1 MGVSGIVYKY
11 FRTTMYKDFSTLYIL
26 VIFVYKN
33 ISTMIDILKSHK
45 KYFNIR
51 AIEEE
56 CGIPKSVLSGYLLGR
71 RKSLSEEHIKSLGIF
86 WDGLHSDKIR
96 EVPVKKKTSVVSK
109 PKEKKVVKKQTDE
122 KWDLASNYK
131 SSVAGYKVV
140 NGHAQ
145 KPVIRDGKL
154 MVRL

>member
-1 MGVSGIVYKY
+1 
-11 FRTTMYKDFSTLYIL
+11 
-26 VIFVYKN
+26 
-33 ISTMIDILKSHK
+33 MIDYIKSNAE
-45 KYFNIR
+45 YLNIR
-51 AIEEE
+51 SIEKSV
-56 CGIPKSVLSGYLLGR
+56 GIPQGLLNKVIRGDR
-71 RKSLSEEHIKSLGIF
+71 SLPDKYR
-86 WDGLHSDKIR
+86 DGLGEIVFR
-96 EVPVKKKTSVVSK
+96 LTRGAPVKKTSVVSK
-109 PKEKKVVKKQTDE
+109 PNEKKVVKKQTDE